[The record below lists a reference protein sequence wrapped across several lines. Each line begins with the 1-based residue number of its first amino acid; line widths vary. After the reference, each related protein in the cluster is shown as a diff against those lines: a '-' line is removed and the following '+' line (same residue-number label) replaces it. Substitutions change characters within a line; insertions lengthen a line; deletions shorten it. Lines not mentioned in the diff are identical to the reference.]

1 MPYCVSSVAVFRDR
15 VTRMRSAI
23 MPMAVNPL
31 SGNQGAAFGCS
42 ATTLSLGAARQS
54 VGPFDPIGH
63 SGRTK
68 FAAAATAHPW
78 PERWHRGIVRP
89 VIHLD
94 RALVPAV
101 LAGHE
106 QAPDR
111 DGACRRASSG
121 GLVPHPSPCRQAKN
135 TRGTESSDRDRFPAG
150 NQCSL
155 SSWRRGIVLE
165 SDPKRHLTAATGG
178 LASPCPPTTPK
189 HPGAASL

>member
-1 MPYCVSSVAVFRDR
+1 
-15 VTRMRSAI
+15 

-78 PERWHRGIVRP
+78 PEGWHRGIVRP

-106 QAPDR
+106 QAPDAVTAYAAER
-111 DGACRRASSG
+111 HRADWF
-121 GLVPHPSPCRQAKN
+121 LIP
-135 TRGTESSDRDRFPAG
+135 
-150 NQCSL
+150 
-155 SSWRRGIVLE
+155 
-165 SDPKRHLTAATGG
+165 RHM
-178 LASPCPPTTPK
+178 LAN
-189 HPGAASL
+189 